1 MREYRL
7 GSIRSASPGKRSPK
21 SKKARER
28 RSAITSFTRDP
39 MKRYQMLIGGQWV
52 DAAGGEVF
60 ETENPYLG
68 KAWALVPRAS
78 ALDVD
83 RAVAAARNA
92 FKAQSWSELSATAR
106 GALLR
111 KLADLIAA
119 EAERLAEIEVRDNGK
134 LITEMRAQLR
144 YVPQWFH
151 YFGGLAD
158 KIEGRVIPID

>member
-1 MREYRL
+1 
-7 GSIRSASPGKRSPK
+7 
-21 SKKARER
+21 
-28 RSAITSFTRDP
+28 

-134 LITEMRAQLR
+134 LITEMRAASLCPAM
-144 YVPQWFH
+144 VPLFPRTCGQ
-151 YFGGLAD
+151 D
-158 KIEGRVIPID
+158 RRTCDTDR